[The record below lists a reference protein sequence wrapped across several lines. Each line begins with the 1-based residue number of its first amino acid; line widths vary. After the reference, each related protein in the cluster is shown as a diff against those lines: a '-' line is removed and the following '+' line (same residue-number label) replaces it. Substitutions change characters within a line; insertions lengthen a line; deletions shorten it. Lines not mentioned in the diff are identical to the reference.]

1 MKDTFEVIVNFIF
14 KGPAILVG
22 AIAQYLGWIITTIP
36 RAFWQGLKNGW
47 KQYQIY
53 NEKD

>member
-1 MKDTFEVIVNFIF
+1 MKDTLEVIIGLIF
-14 KGPAILVG
+14 KGLPMLVG

-47 KQYQIY
+47 KERQIY
-53 NEKD
+53 SDKD